1 MKGKVTLI
9 GGMAVAGFVIS
20 LVLLIYVIR
29 MESRKRDQGGTGSR
43 PPQLR

>member
-1 MKGKVTLI
+1 MRLTLV

-20 LVLLIYVIR
+20 LVLLVYVIR
-29 MESRKRDQGGTGSR
+29 MGSRKRNQGGTGSR

>member
-1 MKGKVTLI
+1 MRLTLV

-20 LVLLIYVIR
+20 LVLLIYIIR
-29 MESRKRDQGGTGSR
+29 MESRKRDQGGTDLR

>member
-1 MKGKVTLI
+1 MRLTLV

-20 LVLLIYVIR
+20 LVLLIYIIR
-29 MESRKRDQGGTGSR
+29 MESRQRDQGGTDSR

>member
-1 MKGKVTLI
+1 MRLTLV

-29 MESRKRDQGGTGSR
+29 MESRKREQGGTDTW
-43 PPQLR
+43 PPQM